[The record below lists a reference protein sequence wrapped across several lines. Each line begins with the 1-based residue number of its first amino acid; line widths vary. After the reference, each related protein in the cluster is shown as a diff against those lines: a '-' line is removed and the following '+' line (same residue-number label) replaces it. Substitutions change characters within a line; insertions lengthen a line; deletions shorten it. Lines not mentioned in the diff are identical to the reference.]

1 MRYAYKC
8 VNEKCE
14 LKEVEVIVNRPMS
27 DSAKKVYCTKCNE
40 VLTRIY
46 GGASISTSDG
56 FKK

>member
-1 MRYAYKC
+1 MRYAYRC
-8 VNEKCE
+8 VNEKCK

-27 DSAKKVYCTKCNE
+27 DSAKKVYCPECAE
-40 VLTRIY
+40 VLARTY